1 MIEFDQILNRKGTNC
16 AKWDRQGG
24 DFLPMWVADM
34 DFQAP
39 APLLK
44 AVKERLEQGV
54 FGYPA
59 SADAAVRAVIWHYE
73 QKYGVKVLPEWI
85 VWIPSVMPGANLACR
100 VGGGDILYSTP
111 MYTHIRR
118 LPEEARAAVTEV
130 PMTEDH
136 LFYTMD
142 FDALEAAV
150 TPKTGVYVLCNPH
163 NPVGRVFTRPELQ
176 KTAEFAKKHNLLV
189 VADEIH
195 CELILE
201 GEHIPYFSLNP
212 EAEQNSI
219 TLCSAGKIANIPGL
233 PLAYAIIPNQA
244 LRKRF
249 EEEALGLFSV
259 RNILAETAL
268 TAAYDGSCDAWK
280 EDLRNYLRGNRDY
293 LEERIANIP
302 GLFAVHNQATYLV
315 WIDARKTGI
324 SDPFTFFRR
333 EAGVHFNDGKTYGQ
347 AGFVRLNFGCP
358 RSQLKEALDRVEDAI
373 LRYRTKGEEKHE

>member
-1 MIEFDQILNRKGTNC
+1 MLQFDQILNRKGTNC

-34 DFQAP
+34 DFKAP
-39 APLLK
+39 EPLLK
-44 AVKERLEQGV
+44 AVEERLRQGV

-59 SADAAVRAVIWHYE
+59 SADEAAKAVIGHYE
-73 QKYGVKVLPEWI
+73 RRYGVTVRPEWI

-100 VGGGDILYSTP
+100 VGGGSILYSTP

-118 LPEEARAAVTEV
+118 LSQEARAAVTEV
-130 PMTEDH
+130 PMKEEH

-142 FDALEAAV
+142 FEALERAV
-150 TPKTGVYVLCNPH
+150 TPQTGVYVLCNPH
-163 NPVGRVFTRPELQ
+163 NPVGRVFTRTELEQ
-176 KTAEFAKKHNLLV
+176 TADFAKRHGLLV

-195 CELILE
+195 CELTLE

-233 PLAYAIIPNQA
+233 PLAYAIIPNPR
-244 LRKRF
+244 LRRQF
-249 EEEALGLFSV
+249 EEESLGLFSV

-280 EDLRNYLRGNRDY
+280 EELRSYLRSNRDY
-293 LEERIANIP
+293 LEERIAEIW
-302 GLFAVHNQATYLV
+302 GLEAVHNQATYLV
-315 WIDARKTGI
+315 WIDTRKTGI
-324 SDPFTFFRR
+324 ADPFSFFRT
-333 EAGVHFNDGKTYGQ
+333 EAGVHLNDGKTYGQ
-347 AGFVRLNFGCP
+347 DGFVRLNFGCP
-358 RSQLKEALDRVEDAI
+358 RSQLKEALDRMEDAI
-373 LRYRTKGEEKHE
+373 RRNRTKGEEKHE